1 MCQASSRETSGGA
14 SSIRWDGGVSN
25 SNRTRTDGWTD
36 RQHPLVLSR
45 LKLVPS
51 RLVSRPWLLALMIIV
66 LLVAIVTHSHSPPR
80 ELRSNLCR
88 IQNII
93 LDSMY
98 HAQWQWEVVSL
109 HTDIC
114 WATSLR
120 FGGGDSGGGGNYF
133 HCRVIYL
140 RVQWTSI
147 KVAIDDEGQWM
158 RCGYVTADWAVL

>member
-1 MCQASSRETSGGA
+1 MPGQQPRDEWRRVA

-51 RLVSRPWLLALMIIV
+51 RLVSRPWLLAIMIIV

-120 FGGGDSGGGGNYF
+120 LSGRTAEEVEIISIEELFICGCSGAALKWPLTM
-133 HCRVIYL
+133 RV
-140 RVQWTSI
+140 S
-147 KVAIDDEGQWM
+147 G
-158 RCGYVTADWAVL
+158 

>member
-45 LKLVPS
+45 FKLVPS
-51 RLVSRPWLLALMIIV
+51 RLVSRPWLLAIMIIV

-98 HAQWQWEVVSL
+98 HAQWQWEAVYIQISV
-109 HTDIC
+109 
-114 WATSLR
+114 
-120 FGGGDSGGGGNYF
+120 GQ
-133 HCRVIYL
+133 RVCVWVRGQRRRWKLFPLPSYL
-140 RVQWTSI
+140 S
-147 KVAIDDEGQWM
+147 AG
-158 RCGYVTADWAVL
+158 AVDQH